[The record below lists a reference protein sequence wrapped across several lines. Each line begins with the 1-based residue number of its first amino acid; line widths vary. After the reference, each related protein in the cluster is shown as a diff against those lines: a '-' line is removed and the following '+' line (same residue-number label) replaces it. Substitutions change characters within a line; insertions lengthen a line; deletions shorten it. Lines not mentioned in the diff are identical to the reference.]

1 MVRTISLQ
9 EKFAL
14 GLDFDAYLNR
24 VKELAAAG
32 QTSGADQKPDYIEF
46 TKLNVVRMERV
57 WKTTRISPELA
68 EAVAEIDRP
77 VNWLVITESWCGDA
91 AQITPILARVAALSP
106 LINLRFVFRDDNLDL
121 MDSYLTGTSRAI
133 PKMVAFNPET
143 GNEVGVWGPRPAEL
157 QAHVMDMKADGIV
170 QPELGKNIQL
180 WYAKDK
186 TVSTQAAILAFLQ
199 SLG

>member
-1 MVRTISLQ
+1 MVLTVSLQ

-14 GLDFDAYLNR
+14 GLNFDAYLNR

-32 QTSGADQKPDYIEF
+32 QTSGAEQKPDYIEF

-106 LINLRFVFRDDNLDL
+106 MINLRFVFRDDNPDL
-121 MDSYLTGTSRAI
+121 MDSYLTGTSRSI